1 VSPGVVAA
9 VVVVVVM
16 VAAAQL
22 VEITAP
28 ETVDPLYK
36 ALTRSSAA
44 PSPNHNVLREERPA
58 KRVRQQRCGIEG
70 RRRLLGS
77 VPYSMKSS
85 WTDGPPSDTQ
95 THNRYSGPVS
105 HEAGQRVRAEV
116 TTAPNVGDGLV

>member
-1 VSPGVVAA
+1 VVTLPLSPGVVAA

-28 ETVDPLYK
+28 ETVDPPYK

-58 KRVRQQRCGIEG
+58 KSPPAAVWDRGTTTTVRFCAILDEELLDG
-70 RRRLLGS
+70 R
-77 VPYSMKSS
+77 P
-85 WTDGPPSDTQ
+85 T
-95 THNRYSGPVS
+95 
-105 HEAGQRVRAEV
+105 
-116 TTAPNVGDGLV
+116 